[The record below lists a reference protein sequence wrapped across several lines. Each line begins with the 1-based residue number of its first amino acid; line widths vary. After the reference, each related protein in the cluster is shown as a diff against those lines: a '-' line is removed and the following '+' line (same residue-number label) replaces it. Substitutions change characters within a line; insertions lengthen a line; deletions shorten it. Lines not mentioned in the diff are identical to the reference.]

1 MRTRV
6 QALCLNVTAR
16 ILCLALPILLLT
28 ACQPRPTNM
37 VFFNGQV
44 LTLDE
49 RNTTAKA
56 VAIRD
61 GRIVAVGG
69 FCDVLPYLF
78 GPDVRRVNLA
88 GKTLIP
94 GFVDAHSHFPGTG
107 LYEIVAN
114 LNSPPMGPVETLSQL
129 LDALRNLPDVLGKD
143 RWIVGYGYD
152 DTLLA
157 EGRHP
162 MRDDLDAVSQERP
175 VWIMH
180 SSGHFGVA
188 NSRLLSLV
196 GIDENTPDPEGGVI
210 RRYPGTNIPNGVL
223 EEHAMD
229 LVLDVLPIFS
239 VSQILRIVEGANSE
253 YAGKGITTA
262 QNGLAERLYIDA
274 LSILSR
280 LDLLPVRLV
289 MWPDAEVGREIL
301 EGTYDVS
308 GMNTERFAVGA
319 MKLVADGSIQ
329 AYSGFLSEPY
339 HVIPPDKPDDYRGYP
354 RLSQEA
360 LTEQMIDFH
369 RAGFQVA
376 VHGNGDAAI
385 DYILNAFEEAQN
397 ACPREDARPIVIHA
411 QMTREDQ
418 LDRMKALG
426 MIPSFFSLHTYY
438 WGDRHMEIFM
448 GPERARCM
456 SPARSAVDRGMRF
469 TIHTDSPV
477 VPMDPLLLMWAAVN
491 RLAYDT
497 NTPIYSND
505 PAQDQRISPLQ
516 ALRAVTIDAAWQLHL
531 EDTRG
536 SIEKGK
542 FADLVILTENPLE
555 NPEGIKDIR
564 VLETIMGGR
573 TVYSTDLP

>member
-1 MRTRV
+1 MQRRV
-6 QALCLNVTAR
+6 HAFYRNVPAR
-16 ILCLALPILLLT
+16 ILSLLLPVLLLT
-28 ACQPRPTNM
+28 ACQPKPMDM

-49 RNTTAKA
+49 RNTIARA

-78 GPDVRRVNLA
+78 NPDVRRVNLA
-88 GKTLIP
+88 GKTLVP

-114 LNSPPMGPVETLSQL
+114 LNSPPMGPVETLSQI
-129 LDALRNLPDVLGKD
+129 LDALRNLQDSFGKE

-157 EGRHP
+157 ERRHP
-162 MRDDLDAVSQERP
+162 TRDDLDVVSEERP

-196 GIDENTPDPEGGVI
+196 GIDEDTPDPEGGVI

-229 LVLDVLPIFS
+229 LVLDVLPVFS
-239 VSQILRIVEGANSE
+239 VPQILRVVEGANSE

-280 LDLLPVRLV
+280 LDILPVRLV
-289 MWPDAEVGREIL
+289 MWPDAELGREIV

-308 GMNTERFAVGA
+308 GMETERFTVGA

-339 HVIPPDKPDDYRGYP
+339 HVIPPDKPDGYRGYP
-354 RLSQEA
+354 RISQGE
-360 LTEQMIDFH
+360 LIEQMTYFH
-369 RAGFQVA
+369 QAGYQVA

-397 ACPREDARPIVIHA
+397 IYPREDARPIVIHS
-411 QMTREDQ
+411 QMARDDQ
-418 LDRMKALG
+418 LDRMKSLG

-448 GPERARCM
+448 GPERAKRM
-456 SPARSAVDRGMRF
+456 SPAGSAVERGMRF

-477 VPMDPLLLMWAAVN
+477 VPMDPMLLMWAAVN

-497 NTPIYSND
+497 NTPIYSED
-505 PAQDQRISPLQ
+505 PAEDQRISPLQ

-542 FADLVILTENPLE
+542 FADLVILSENPLE
-555 NPEGIKDIR
+555 DPEGIKDIQ

-573 TVYSTDLP
+573 TVYSADSR